1 MLLPDS
7 STIYT
12 FFDSYEYLDLQ
23 LALFLL
29 ICSFCL
35 NFCSFW
41 HFTLT
46 WTKRAHVCPDG
57 RVCIRMYPVF
67 TFNFPGRYDQNFGF
81 KPHKMGKCQGWCP
94 CAHLEKNNSKSINL
108 SNELSLVLFQ
118 GCRHAQYVLFVFA
131 VFAIM
136 YHVFV
141 YMCPIFSYVLI
152 TVGIYTCWHF
162 SSPFPQAD
170 GTLLAQISNTFDVT
184 NIQPLRCGDILFA
197 LYLEV

>member
-1 MLLPDS
+1 MRM
-7 STIYT
+7 
-12 FFDSYEYLDLQ
+12 
-23 LALFLL
+23 
-29 ICSFCL
+29 CV
-35 NFCSFW
+35 
-41 HFTLT
+41 LT
-46 WTKRAHVCPDG
+46 GA
-57 RVCIRMYPVF
+57 YPVF

-118 GCRHAQYVLFVFA
+118 GCRYAQYVLFVFA

-152 TVGIYTCWHF
+152 TVGIYTC
-162 SSPFPQAD
+162 
-170 GTLLAQISNTFDVT
+170 
-184 NIQPLRCGDILFA
+184 
-197 LYLEV
+197 